1 MAKPLTAAQV
11 RNAKP
16 GPAERRIHDGGGL
29 YLNVKPTGAKSWVF
43 RGTVGGRR
51 TNRGLGPVA
60 LVSLAEARIKCL
72 EIRRAIFDGN
82 DPFAGRRVAAPTF
95 AKAADRVIAFTR
107 PTWTDTR
114 TEGQWRASLR
124 DFAFPKLGA
133 RPVNTIH
140 TQDVLGVLEPI
151 WTAKPETAKRVRQ
164 RISAIMKWAVAQ
176 GFRADNP
183 AGEALDSVLP
193 KVKKA
198 RRHHEALPYAAVP
211 EALVKARAVEGVSP
225 VSKLAFEF
233 LTLTAA
239 RSAEVREATWDEV
252 NMEARTW
259 TIGAERMK
267 ARRPHVVPLSDRAM
281 AILAEAREYREGDLV
296 FPGAKRGRPMKS
308 TAFTRLMAGMAGT
321 PHGLRSSFRNWT
333 AEQTDA
339 PRAVC
344 EAALAHSV
352 KNATEAAY
360 LTTDYL
366 DQRRPLMAEWAAYL
380 GKTD

>member
-1 MAKPLTAAQV
+1 MPKPLTAAAV
-11 RNAKP
+11 RSAKP

-29 YLNVKPTGAKSWVF
+29 YLAIKPSGARSWLF
-43 RGTVGGRR
+43 RGTVAGRR

-60 LVSLAEARIKCL
+60 LVSLAEARIKAL
-72 EIRRAIFDGN
+72 EIRRAIFDGK
-82 DPFAGRRVAAPTF
+82 DPFAGRAAAAPTF
-95 AKAADRVIAFTR
+95 ASAADKVIAFKAQE
-107 PTWTDTR
+107 WTDTR

-133 RPVNTIH
+133 RPVSAIT
-140 TQDVLGVLEPI
+140 TSDVLAVLEPI
-151 WTAKPETAKRVRQ
+151 WTAKAETARRVRQ
-164 RISAIMKWAVAQ
+164 RISAILAWAMAK
-176 GFRADNP
+176 GYRSDNP
-183 AGEALDSVLP
+183 AGEALDSVLKG
-193 KVKKA
+193 KVR
-198 RRHHEALPYAAVP
+198 RRHHESLPYADVP
-211 EALVKARAVEGVSP
+211 GALVKARAVEGVSP

-233 LTLTAA
+233 LALTAA
-239 RSAEVREATWDEV
+239 RSAEVREAVWDEV